1 MSDKPSYTIL
11 VVEDNPEDRETLS
24 RYLRQDFRYQYEV
37 LEAELISEALEICDR
52 IKPDLI
58 LLDYL
63 LPDDLG
69 LVFLKEWQKLYGKSL
84 IPVVM
89 LTGQGNESIAAEV
102 IKSGAQDYWVK
113 GKLSGSEVCQ
123 RIQSVLQ
130 QLDLKRQIARQQ
142 EQQLLVNSI
151 ALRIRQSLRLE
162 EVLQRTV
169 EEVRAF
175 LQTDR
180 VLIYKFSPDMTGFIV
195 SEAVLPNYIAC
206 LNRQIED
213 NCFRENYTQPYRQG
227 KIFQTSDVKTAPI
240 ADCHRNL
247 LEQFQVKA
255 NLVVPILLNSRNPEP
270 LNNPLSASEDQ
281 HDLWGLLIVHQCDRP
296 RQWQDYEI
304 QLLDQLTVQL
314 AIAIQ
319 QAEMY
324 ERVETELY
332 QRINAELLER
342 QRVEAEFRALV
353 ENATDI
359 IYRIDLEMRAVYC
372 NPAIEKLMQQPASH
386 LIGKTLEDLGFC
398 TTIINLWHTTLARI
412 IETKTQETLEHP
424 FPDFNGSIWFQVRIV
439 PEFNKAGEV
448 HSFLC
453 IARDIS
459 EIKHQEKTLKFQ
471 AQILERIHDAVISTD
486 IYGKIYT
493 WNRGAEKLYGYSAAE
508 AIGQDIR
515 ILYYPED
522 LPPIKSSV
530 FLPLFLKGNHEI
542 ELCNRTKSGE
552 KINISLRL
560 SVIRDEQENII
571 YLIGCSNDISQQ
583 QVALR
588 EREKIEQQLQQLNQ
602 ELEAR
607 VEQRTAELQES
618 QRFIESITDNT
629 PNIIYIYDLEEQ
641 RNIYCNREIIDIL
654 GYSPEQIQAMGH
666 SFFIDLL
673 HPDDLESVLVHQ
685 NNLHTLQNTEK
696 RNSEYRMRDVNGEW
710 RWLLSRDVAFLR
722 NNDGTIKQIVGT
734 AQDITERKQSEE
746 KLEMVSERLSLAL
759 ESGGFGIWEW
769 DILSDRLIWDDRM
782 YELYGLERSDVR
794 ETIYQTWVN
803 ALHPIDREITETA
816 IQKALRGEKEY
827 DPEFRVVHP
836 DGSIRYI
843 KAYALVQRDNNGEP
857 QRMVGV
863 NFDITSTK
871 EAEKKL
877 RQVNE
882 RLTLTNAE
890 LDRATRLKD
899 EFLANMSHEL
909 RTPLNAILGM
919 TEGLQDGVFGD
930 LSEPQK
936 QAVNSIERS
945 GHHLL
950 VLINDILDLAKVESG
965 KLELQLA
972 PISITYLC
980 TNSLTFVRQQALK
993 KNIQLT
999 TEIPEGLGDIVV
1011 DELRIRQVLINLLNN
1026 AVKFTPEG
1034 GSVKFKVKV
1043 ISSDPQN
1050 LLQFSVIDTG
1060 IGLTPENASKLFQ
1073 PFIQIDSSLNRQ
1085 YSGTGLGLALVRR
1098 LVELHHG
1105 TVGVTSE
1112 LGQGSCFT
1120 VCLPYILSPASTI
1133 QAPVLSAHPITPEKS
1148 QRSEPTTIFTASQK
1162 PTGSS
1167 NLLLV
1172 EDYELNIATI
1182 SSYLSSKGYNI
1193 EIAKNGE
1200 EGVTLAKS
1208 LSPDLILMDIQLP
1221 KVDGLEAIRQIRA
1234 EQRLT
1239 STPIIALTALAMMG
1253 DEQKCLNAGANDYLS
1268 KPVKLKQLVEKIE
1281 CLLNLRNPQ

>member
-169 EEVRAF
+169 EEVRVF

-180 VLIYKFSPDMTGFIV
+180 VLIYQFSADMSGFIV
-195 SEAVLPNYIAC
+195 AEAVLPNYIAC

-227 KIFQTSDVKTAPI
+227 KIFQASNVKTAPI

-270 LNNPLSASEDQ
+270 LNSPLSASEDQ

-342 QRVEAEFRALV
+342 QRVAAEFRALV

-359 IYRIDLEMRAVYC
+359 IYRIDREMRAVYF
-372 NPAIEKLMQQPASH
+372 NPAIEKLMQQPASN
-386 LIGKTLEDLGFC
+386 LIGKTLENLGFC
-398 TTIINLWHTTLARI
+398 AEIINLWRTTLDQI
-412 IETKTQETLEHP
+412 IQTKTQETIEHP
-424 FPDFNGSIWFQVRIV
+424 FPDLNSSIWFQVRIV
-439 PEFNKAGEV
+439 PEFNEVGEV

-459 EIKHQEKTLKFQ
+459 EHKHYERRLKFQ

-486 IYGKIYT
+486 ISGKIYT

-508 AIGQDIR
+508 AIGQNIT

-522 LPPIKSSV
+522 SLQIQSSV
-530 FLPLFLKGNHEI
+530 FLPLFVKGNHEV
-542 ELCNRTKSGE
+542 EFRNRTKSGE
-552 KINISLRL
+552 EIDVSLRL
-560 SVIRDEQENII
+560 SVIRDAQGNII
-571 YLIGCSNDISQQ
+571 HLIGCSNDISQQ
-583 QVALR
+583 QAALR
-588 EREKIEQQLQQLNQ
+588 ERQKIEQQLQQLNQ

-618 QRFIESITDNT
+618 QRFIQSITDNT
-629 PNIIYIYDLEEQ
+629 PNIIYIYDLEQ
-641 RNIYCNREIIDIL
+641 QCNIYCNREIGIIL
-654 GYSPEQIQAMGH
+654 GYSPEEIQAIGS
-666 SFFIDLL
+666 SFISNLHHPDELDMILSHHEKLL
-673 HPDDLESVLVHQ
+673 HLKDGEQH
-685 NNLHTLQNTEK
+685 HC
-696 RNSEYRMRDVNGEW
+696 EYRMRDVNGKW
-710 RWLLSRDVAFLR
+710 HWILSQNTVFLR
-722 NNDGTIKQIVGT
+722 GKNGKVKQIVGT

-746 KLEMVSERLSLAL
+746 QLRHLSERLSLAMK
-759 ESGGFGIWEW
+759 SGGFGIWEW
-769 DILSDRLIWDDRM
+769 DIVPDRLIWDERM
-782 YELYGLERSDVR
+782 YELYGIQPSDR
-794 ETIYQTWVN
+794 CASYQLWAN
-803 ALHPIDREITETA
+803 RLHPQDREMAETA

-827 DPEFRVVHP
+827 SPEFRVVHP

-843 KAYALVQRDNNGEP
+843 KAYALVQRNSSGEP

-863 NFDITSTK
+863 NFDITPAK
-871 EAEKKL
+871 EAEKQL

-919 TEGLQDGVFGD
+919 SEGLQDGVFGN

-999 TEIPEGLGDIVV
+999 TEIPEELGDIVV

-1120 VCLPYILSPASTI
+1120 VCLPYILSPAPTI
-1133 QAPVLSAHPITPEKS
+1133 QAPVLSSNPITPEKS
-1148 QRSEPTTIFTASQK
+1148 QGSEPTTIFTGSQK
-1162 PTGSS
+1162 PTRSS

-1172 EDYELNIATI
+1172 EDNELNIATI

-1193 EIAKNGE
+1193 EIAKTGE

-1208 LSPDLILMDIQLP
+1208 LCPDLILMDIQLP
-1221 KVDGLEAIRQIRA
+1221 KVDGLEAIRQIRS

-1253 DEQKCLNAGANDYLS
+1253 DEEKCLNAGANDYLS